1 MTLNLTRLPVAHP
14 TGQYEVLVGADLL
27 PNLAE
32 LAHIRGPIVLITDS
46 HVGPRH
52 ASRLSGAACTVT
64 IPAGEQHKTL
74 ATVQT
79 IYNEL
84 LAAGIDRQA
93 TVVALGGGVV
103 GDVAGFVAATYLRGV
118 DFVQCPTSL
127 LAMVDASVGGK
138 TGVDLPQGKNLVGA
152 FKQPTAVLADITT
165 LQTLPAEEFAAGM
178 AEVVKHGLISN
189 PELFERLEIG
199 DWRFSNQSPISS
211 LQSLVATA
219 IEVKRDVVQED
230 PFEQG
235 RRATLNLGH
244 TFGHAIE
251 QVSGYRVRHGEGVA
265 LGLVAA
271 ANLSTRL
278 GYCDPA
284 LQERIE
290 AVLQRQGLPTRIP
303 AAYDPAQIYQAM
315 FSDKKKAAG
324 RLRFILLRDVG
335 DVFIAAEVAEA
346 AVLETLTAVQD
357 PESSPLQ

>member
-1 MTLNLTRLPVAHP
+1 MKLEPTRLPVTHP
-14 TGQYEVLVGADLL
+14 TGHYDVLVGADLL

-32 LAHIRGPIVLITDS
+32 LAHIRGPIALMTDS
-46 HVGPRH
+46 HVGPLH
-52 ASRLSGAACTVT
+52 AHRLDQVVCTIT
-64 IPAGEQHKTL
+64 MPAGEQHKTL
-74 ATVQT
+74 ATVQSC
-79 IYNEL
+79 YDQL

-152 FKQPTAVLADITT
+152 FKQPTAVLADVST
-165 LQTLPAEEFAAGM
+165 LQTLPPEEFAAGM
-178 AEVVKHGLISN
+178 AEVVKHGLINN
-189 PELFERLEIG
+189 PELFRRLESG
-199 DWRFSNQSPISS
+199 DWRFTNQSPIST

-251 QVSGYRVRHGEGVA
+251 QVSGYRIRHGEGVA

-271 ANLSTRL
+271 ARLSARL
-278 GYCDPA
+278 EYCNPA
-284 LQERIE
+284 LPGRIE
-290 AVLQRQGLPTRIP
+290 AVLKAQGLPTRIP
-303 AAYDPAQIYQAM
+303 AVYDPAHIYAAM
-315 FSDKKKAAG
+315 FTDKKKAAG

-335 DVFIAAEVAEA
+335 DVFIAGDVAEKD
-346 AVLETLTAVQD
+346 VLETLTAVQA
-357 PESSPLQ
+357 PESSSLQ

>member
-1 MTLNLTRLPVAHP
+1 VTLEPTRLPVTHP
-14 TGQYEVLVGADLL
+14 TGQYDVLIGADLL

-46 HVGPRH
+46 HVGPLH
-52 ASRLSGAACTVT
+52 AHRLGKVACTVT

-74 ATVQT
+74 STVQT
-79 IYNEL
+79 IYDQL
-84 LAAGIDRQA
+84 LAARIDRQA

-165 LQTLPAEEFAAGM
+165 LHTLPPVEFAAGM
-178 AEVVKHGLISN
+178 AEVVKHGLINN
-189 PELFERLEIG
+189 PELFGRLESG
-199 DWRFSNQSPISS
+199 DWRFTNQSPIAN

-219 IEVKRDVVQED
+219 IAVKRDVVQED

-251 QVSGYRVRHGEGVA
+251 QVSGYRIRHGEGVA

-271 ANLSTRL
+271 AHLSAQL
-278 GYCDPA
+278 EYCDPA
-284 LQERIE
+284 LQGRIE
-290 AVLQRQGLPTRIP
+290 AVLKAQGLPTRIP
-303 AAYDPAQIYQAM
+303 AAYDPAQIYAAM
-315 FSDKKKAAG
+315 FTDKKKAAG
-324 RLRFILLRDVG
+324 QLRFILLRDVG
-335 DVFIAAEVAEA
+335 DVFISGDVVEKDVVA
-346 AVLETLTAVQD
+346 TLTAVQAQ
-357 PESSPLQ
+357 ENSSLQ